1 MNSLRCS
8 TFDFERAAVTGG
20 ACHWCS
26 LLVAALACL
35 AGGTAGM
42 AADWNQYRGAQTEG
56 ASPETIRADWQG
68 GAPKSLW
75 RVPTPA
81 GLSSFVAGE
90 GKVFTVVTRD
100 IDSAPAEVC
109 LALDATTGKELW
121 ATPTGTAKYQGGAD
135 SGTPDNKGGDGPR
148 STPAV
153 SGGHVF
159 VYSST
164 MVLQCLDAASGKV
177 LWSKDVI
184 ASFGGKNIGWQ
195 SAMSPVVDGGL
206 VYVAGG
212 GAGQSMLAFKQ
223 ATGDLAWK
231 SGDGGI
237 THATPSM
244 ATIHGVRQVIFFLQ
258 TGLVSVE
265 AASGKPLWKYAFP
278 YKVSTA
284 CSPVVAGDVV
294 FCTAGYEVG
303 GAACQILRN
312 DGGFEA
318 KELWRVKGDKDVASL
333 WSTPVQKEGFLYG
346 MISFKRFGSGPLKC
360 VDLKTGAIRW
370 EQPGFGAGQVIL
382 TGKYLLALADDGQLV
397 IVEAVPDAYK
407 EVARFKAVAGKCWST
422 PALSNGHLF
431 VRSTKEGACFDLA
444 AVK

>member
-1 MNSLRCS
+1 
-8 TFDFERAAVTGG
+8 
-20 ACHWCS
+20 
-26 LLVAALACL
+26 
-35 AGGTAGM
+35 
-42 AADWNQYRGAQTEG
+42 
-56 ASPETIRADWQG
+56 
-68 GAPKSLW
+68 
-75 RVPTPA
+75 
-81 GLSSFVAGE
+81 VAGE
-90 GKVFTVVTRD
+90 GKVFTVVARSTEGG
-100 IDSAPAEVC
+100 PAEFCV
-109 LALDATTGKELW
+109 ALDAATGKELW

-153 SGGHVF
+153 SGRRVF

-164 MVLQCLDAASGKV
+164 IVLQSLDVASGKL
-177 LWSKDVI
+177 LWKKDVI

-223 ATGDLAWK
+223 GTGQLVWK
-231 SGDGGI
+231 RGEGGI
-237 THATPSM
+237 THATPAV
-244 ATIHGVRQVIFFLQ
+244 ATIQGVRQIIYFLQ

-265 AASGKPLWKYAFP
+265 AASGRPLWKFPFP
-278 YKVSTA
+278 YHTCTA

-294 FCTAGYEVG
+294 FCTAGYELG
-303 GAACQILRN
+303 GAACQVVRN

-318 KELWRVKGDKDVASL
+318 KELWRVIGNKDVASL
-333 WSTPVQKEGFLYG
+333 WSTPVQKDGFLYG

-360 VDLKTGAIRW
+360 VDLKTGAVRW

-382 TGKYLLALADDGQLV
+382 AGKYLLALADDGQLV
-397 IVEAVPDAYK
+397 VVEAVPDAYK
-407 EVARFKAVAGKCWST
+407 EVVRFKAVAGKCWST
-422 PALSNGHLF
+422 PALSNGRVFL
-431 VRSTKEGACFDLA
+431 RSTKEGACFDLA